1 MAGAISM
8 SFQTTKD
15 DGNEMSEINMTPL
28 VDVMLVLLILF
39 IVTMPVLTQE
49 IRVTLPKT
57 TNQTPIT
64 PPKDPIELMIRADG
78 SLQWNQENLS
88 AEAIE
93 QKLKITSQETPQ
105 PVIRLYGDAAVPY
118 GKVMKVLADAKQ
130 AGITNIGFVT
140 EPAHP

>member
-1 MAGAISM
+1 MG
-8 SFQTTKD
+8 FQTAKENSD
-15 DGNEMSEINMTPL
+15 EMSEINMTPL

-39 IVTMPVLTQE
+39 MVTMPVLTQE

-57 TNQTPIT
+57 TSQTPVT
-64 PPKDPIELMIRADG
+64 APKDPINLAIRADG

-88 AEAIE
+88 DEAVTKRLVIAAKE
-93 QKLKITSQETPQ
+93 QPQ

-118 GKVMKVLADAKQ
+118 GKVMNVLASAKE

-140 EPAHP
+140 EPMPQK